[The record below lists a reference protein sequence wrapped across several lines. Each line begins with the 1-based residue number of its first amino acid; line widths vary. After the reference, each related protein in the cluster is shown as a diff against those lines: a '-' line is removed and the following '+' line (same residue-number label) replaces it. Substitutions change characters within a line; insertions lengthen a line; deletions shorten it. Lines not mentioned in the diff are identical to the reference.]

1 MADSLHHC
9 KIREGITA
17 VTAMIAYPDLRS
29 IFLQL
34 YTTNSFPP
42 NRELHLEL
50 DRKLIES
57 SS

>member
-9 KIREGITA
+9 KIREGTTA
-17 VTAMIAYPDLRS
+17 VTAMTSYPGLRS

-34 YTTNSFPP
+34 YTTSSFLP
-42 NRELHLEL
+42 NRELRLEL